1 MWTDLG
7 SPEVINTIFEPSN
20 KISKFILGGKGTG
33 KTHLLRYYSYNVTRL
48 RNPEIKGID
57 IVNESKF
64 LAVFLRATGV
74 DASRFEASSG
84 VDINWQR
91 LFGVYLELKITEQ
104 VIDALC
110 DIKDTSDNEVFDDEG
125 FLREVRKHI
134 THNGLDNASA
144 LSELKEWLIN
154 QRRIIDDAV
163 NDAAFTGEISLKA
176 PFAIG
181 ALCLTISNAINVWN
195 DNLTDVTLFYLIDE
209 IENFSFKQQQVVN
222 TLIRYGESRATFRV
236 TGRQYAVKTY
246 STLADGE
253 VNRINSEFTTVIL
266 DDLLLKTSAKFSEF
280 AERIIFQRLSLAGKS
295 ISINNGL
302 ISDKTKKLSPKDFF
316 EEVDVDNFYEKAIK
330 RLNLKNDNSGFIL
343 DFEKS
348 LNNSYKDTDFNNE
361 ISMIVSLLTDDF
373 PLIIQK
379 LNILLYIKKFKK
391 EEKPLEF
398 AKYIKNS
405 AQLFIENR
413 DHGFYFNAY
422 GHYAVDLFSQICK
435 NSSSGIGVVYAGFDT
450 IIKMTSSNPRNL
462 LIILGKIYD
471 VASFRGVDF
480 LAKDKVSLEIQTEAV
495 LDSARFMYEAD
506 TNFGLESDIALRAI
520 DRLAAILRTARFAM
534 NIPEVSPLAFS
545 FSNDDLSNGS
555 KKILQDALNFSLLFE
570 ITDGRADRNSE
581 KIIRKVQL
589 NPMLSPKWS
598 LPVSRRGDISLN
610 KELLAAVFTQDS
622 TFDFDHHLKRLN
634 IKWNSI
640 TKPLSS
646 DNKQGDL
653 FK

>member
-1 MWTDLG
+1 M
-7 SPEVINTIFEPSN
+7 
-20 KISKFILGGKGTG
+20 
-33 KTHLLRYYSYNVTRL
+33 
-48 RNPEIKGID
+48 
-57 IVNESKF
+57 
-64 LAVFLRATGV
+64 
-74 DASRFEASSG
+74 
-84 VDINWQR
+84 
-91 LFGVYLELKITEQ
+91 
-104 VIDALC
+104 
-110 DIKDTSDNEVFDDEG
+110 
-125 FLREVRKHI
+125 
-134 THNGLDNASA
+134 
-144 LSELKEWLIN
+144 
-154 QRRIIDDAV
+154 
-163 NDAAFTGEISLKA
+163 
-176 PFAIG
+176 
-181 ALCLTISNAINVWN
+181 
-195 DNLTDVTLFYLIDE
+195 
-209 IENFSFKQQQVVN
+209 
-222 TLIRYGESRATFRV
+222 
-236 TGRQYAVKTY
+236 
-246 STLADGE
+246 
-253 VNRINSEFTTVIL
+253 
-266 DDLLLKTSAKFSEF
+266 
-280 AERIIFQRLSLAGKS
+280 AGKS

>member
-1 MWTDLG
+1 M
-7 SPEVINTIFEPSN
+7 
-20 KISKFILGGKGTG
+20 
-33 KTHLLRYYSYNVTRL
+33 
-48 RNPEIKGID
+48 
-57 IVNESKF
+57 
-64 LAVFLRATGV
+64 FLRATGV